1 MKTRARLLAALL
13 VVSAFLAGTSGPA
26 DAQSLQVSP
35 ISVDFAPG
43 QRATTLSVTNKGDTR
58 TALQVRPFAWGQPL
72 GEDVLLP
79 TADLAASPPMAEIE
93 PGETQTFRL
102 VLRTAP
108 QSQEASYRL
117 LLDQLPAAASPG
129 TVRVALRISVPVF
142 AKSNARADRKLSW
155 KVVVAQGSAS
165 LVAEN
170 NGGEH
175 VRVINPILTE
185 AGGRRLELKGP
196 PNPYILPGMRRSW
209 GIVAGNGLQTGS
221 TVHLTAMSNEGT
233 VDALVPVSRP

>member
-1 MKTRARLLAALL
+1 M
-13 VVSAFLAGTSGPA
+13 VSAFLTGMSSIAG
-26 DAQSLQVSP
+26 AQSLQVSP

-43 QRATTLSVTNKGDTR
+43 QRATTLSVTNTGAVR
-58 TALQVRPFAWGQPL
+58 TALQLRPFAWGQPL
-72 GEDVLLP
+72 GEDLLQP
-79 TADLAASPPMAEIE
+79 TADIAASPPIAEIE

-108 QSQEASYRL
+108 KTHEASYRL

-142 AKSNARADRKLSW
+142 AKTNSRSDRKLSW
-155 KVVVAQGSAS
+155 QVVLAQGSAS

-170 NGGEH
+170 DGGEH
-175 VRVINPILTE
+175 VRILNPILTE

-196 PNPYILPGMRRSW
+196 PNPYILPGMKRRWS
-209 GIVAGNGLQTGS
+209 IVAGNGLQSGS

-233 VDALVPVSRP
+233 VDAMVPVSRP